1 MKVLYGADS
10 EETGETLILAS
21 IRADY
26 EEVQEALGENYTDEQ
41 VADLIWKEIDV
52 LNKELPFFKR
62 IRKIDV
68 RKEEFEKTTGK
79 KIKRFV
85 DSNKGIE

>member
-1 MKVLYGADS
+1 MVWGKDS
-10 EETGETLILAS
+10 EETGETLIVAS

-26 EEVQEALGENYTDEQ
+26 EEVKEALGENFNDED
-41 VADLIWKEIDV
+41 VTALIWKDIDV
-52 LNKELPFFKR
+52 LNTKLPFFKR
-62 IRKIDV
+62 IKKIDI

-85 DSNKGIE
+85 DANKKIN